1 MEQEVLQEWQTTHF
15 KLIQIMNNEIIN
27 LHDLVEIDT
36 KNISQTVMLRF
47 LRLAFMSNSRKFISA
62 QLTLN
67 LNKIMVSNKKISS
80 AKSKTFTT

>member
-1 MEQEVLQEWQTTHF
+1 MEQEELQEWQTTHF
-15 KLIQIMNNEIIN
+15 KLIQLMNNEIIN

-36 KNISQTVMLRF
+36 KNLSQTVMLRF